1 MFYCLSYKEEMP
13 VHGVSEAVDTVESL
27 FLLVTCN
34 SGQEHN
40 YELKVCLRCAVS
52 LCQVHRDLCPRF
64 VDLIGTRLM
73 GTSGWHSP
81 CSLVK
86 IALIATTICM
96 TNIDTV

>member
-1 MFYCLSYKEEMP
+1 MP

-27 FLLVTCN
+27 FLLVTCD

-73 GTSGWHSP
+73 GTSGWHSF
-81 CSLVK
+81 CSVMQIRVK
-86 IALIATTICM
+86 A
-96 TNIDTV
+96 TNILVTTLGTG

>member
-1 MFYCLSYKEEMP
+1 MILWFILSYKEEMP

-34 SGQEHN
+34 PGEERSN
-40 YELKVCLRCAVS
+40 ELKVCLRCAVS

-73 GTSGWHSP
+73 GTSG
-81 CSLVK
+81 
-86 IALIATTICM
+86 
-96 TNIDTV
+96 

>member
-1 MFYCLSYKEEMP
+1 MYQFITSYQSMILWCILSYKEEMP

-34 SGQEHN
+34 PGEERSN
-40 YELKVCLRCAVS
+40 ELKVCLRCAVS

-73 GTSGWHSP
+73 GTSG
-81 CSLVK
+81 
-86 IALIATTICM
+86 
-96 TNIDTV
+96 

>member
-1 MFYCLSYKEEMP
+1 MFCSCLSYKEEMP

-27 FLLVTCN
+27 FLLVTCD

-81 CSLVK
+81 FFICPVLTNSLPHP
-86 IALIATTICM
+86 
-96 TNIDTV
+96 TNS